1 MAIVVEHDKRK
12 HEILEKSLELFTREG
27 YDDVTFQKIADACGI
42 TRTTLYIYFKNKK
55 EIFTWSIKQMTGELE
70 EKLMEILADKTL
82 SAEECLRRIMYWVI
96 DTCEQNRPLFNV
108 LLIYLINLQK
118 TGASAEERVNRRV
131 IRIKHL
137 LSMIIIEGQ
146 KRGEF
151 QKIPVKSINNMLY
164 SLVESSIF
172 EIAVL
177 NKKDVSDVKASID
190 LVIRGI
196 VKN

>member
-70 EKLMEILADKTL
+70 VKLMEILGDKSL
-82 SAEECLRRIMYWVI
+82 SASECLRQLMYWVI
-96 DTCEQNRPLFNV
+96 DTCNGNRPLFNV

-118 TGASAEERVNRRV
+118 TGVSAEERVNRRV

-151 QKIPVKSINNMLY
+151 KKMPVKTVNNMLY
-164 SLVESSIF
+164 SLVESAIF

-177 NKKDVSDVKASID
+177 NKKDVSEVKDSID
-190 LVIRGI
+190 LVVQGLR
-196 VKN
+196 K

>member
-70 EKLMEILADKTL
+70 VKLMEILADKSLT
-82 SAEECLRRIMYWVI
+82 AEECLRRIMYWVI
-96 DTCEQNRPLFNV
+96 GTCEQNRPLFNV

-151 QKIPVKSINNMLY
+151 KKMPVKTVNNMLY
-164 SLVESSIF
+164 SLVESAIF
-172 EIAVL
+172 EIAVI
-177 NKKDVSDVKASID
+177 NKKDVSDVRASID
-190 LVIRGI
+190 LVIQGLS
-196 VKN
+196 K

>member
-42 TRTTLYIYFKNKK
+42 TRTTLYIYFKNKR

-70 EKLMEILADKTL
+70 SRLMEILGDKNL
-82 SAEECLRRIMYWVI
+82 SAEECLRQLMYWVI
-96 DTCEQNRPLFNV
+96 DTCNENRPLFNV

-118 TGASAEERVNRRV
+118 TGVSAEERVNRRV

-151 QKIPVKSINNMLY
+151 KKMPVKTVNNMLY
-164 SLVESSIF
+164 SLVESAIF

-177 NKKDVSDVKASID
+177 NKKDVSEVKDSID
-190 LVIRGI
+190 LVVQGLQ
-196 VKN
+196 N

>member
-70 EKLMEILADKTL
+70 ARLMEILADKSLT
-82 SAEECLRRIMYWVI
+82 AEDCLRRIMYWVI
-96 DTCEQNRPLFNV
+96 ETCEQNRPLFNV

-118 TGASAEERVNRRV
+118 TGVSAEERVNRRV
-131 IRIKHL
+131 IRIRHL

-151 QKIPVKSINNMLY
+151 KKMPVKTVNNMLY
-164 SLVESSIF
+164 SLVETAIF
-172 EIAVL
+172 EIAVI
-177 NKKDVSDVKASID
+177 NKKDVSEVKDSID
-190 LVIRGI
+190 LVIQGI
-196 VKN
+196 VA

>member
-42 TRTTLYIYFKNKK
+42 TRTTLYIYFKNKR

-70 EKLMEILADKTL
+70 SRLMEILGDKNL
-82 SAEECLRRIMYWVI
+82 SAQECLRQLMYWVI

-118 TGASAEERVNRRV
+118 TGVSAEDRVNRRV

-151 QKIPVKSINNMLY
+151 QKMPVKTINNMLY
-164 SLVESSIF
+164 SLVESAIF

-177 NKKDVSDVKASID
+177 NKKDVSEVKASID
-190 LVIRGI
+190 LVIKGI
-196 VKN
+196 LK

>member
-70 EKLMEILADKTL
+70 VKLMEILADKSLT
-82 SAEECLRRIMYWVI
+82 AEECLRRIMYWVI
-96 DTCEQNRPLFNV
+96 GTCEQNRPLFNV

-118 TGASAEERVNRRV
+118 TGVSAEERVNRRV

-151 QKIPVKSINNMLY
+151 KKMPVKTVNNMLY
-164 SLVESSIF
+164 SLVESAIF
-172 EIAVL
+172 EIAVI
-177 NKKDVSDVKASID
+177 NKKNVSDVRASID
-190 LVIRGI
+190 LVIQGLS
-196 VKN
+196 K